1 MSTRKE
7 RREPMSQADAGQPE
21 ARAALLRLRPRLGLA
36 DVLVHLWRAKWL
48 MLIVFLPLFA
58 LGLSAAMV
66 LPERYTAIA
75 RLVVSPA
82 AERAGQDPAQFAQS
96 EIELVRSPVVAS
108 AALDKITL
116 AKAYPGLAARCG
128 TRDCRTIGTGL
139 VSASLDVEAAVGGQ
153 AITLRLSH
161 SDPAIAVSLLDALT
175 RAYLDYRPAVLGEEP
190 ALSFAAQR
198 ERFEKEAADAEAAI
212 RTYLA
217 QNGLTGLE
225 AERTTHQRLY
235 EAANLELIVASA
247 QKARLEEELA
257 VYRRKLST
265 LDPQLTL
272 YEEDSSR
279 ERLQELYLQREELR
293 ARLAPNALA
302 LRDLDN
308 RIERIE
314 TLLNRQEGAA
324 GTVRRG
330 PDPLYQEV
338 QAAIARLESE
348 VRATGRQQAEL
359 HAQIASI
366 EARDQKIRELAPGL
380 AELHRRRD
388 VAADA
393 ALKFGA
399 RAADAR
405 ARSELAREGGGDVRL
420 LEEAA
425 VQGAGNSLRA
435 PAAFAALL
443 IAVLAALATG
453 LIRALTRR
461 GFATPAALERTVGV
475 PVVAAVRQH

>member
-1 MSTRKE
+1 MS
-7 RREPMSQADAGQPE
+7 PADAGQPE
-21 ARAALLRLRPRLGLA
+21 TRAALPRLRPRLGLA

-66 LPERYTAIA
+66 LPERYRATA
-75 RLVVSPA
+75 RLVIAPA
-82 AERAGQDPAQFAQS
+82 AERADQDPARLAQS
-96 EIELVRSPVVAS
+96 EIELVRSPVVAR
-108 AALDKITL
+108 AALDKVTL

-128 TRDCRTIGTGL
+128 MRDCEQIGADL
-139 VSASLDVEAAVGGQ
+139 ISARLKAEVAPGGQ
-153 AITLRLSH
+153 AVTLELSH
-161 SDPAIAVSLLDALT
+161 SDPAIAASLLDALT

-190 ALSFAAQR
+190 ALRFAAQR

-225 AERTTHQRLY
+225 AEQTTHQRLY
-235 EAANLELIVASA
+235 EAANLELMVASA
-247 QKARLEEELA
+247 HKAQLEEALA
-257 VYRRKLST
+257 AYRRKLST
-265 LDPQLTL
+265 LDPDHTL
-272 YEEDSSR
+272 YEEDTSR
-279 ERLQELYLQREELR
+279 QRLQELYLQREELR
-293 ARLAPNALA
+293 ARLAPNSLA

-308 RIERIE
+308 RIARIE
-314 TLLNRQEGAA
+314 ALLSRQEGAA

-338 QAAIARLESE
+338 QGAIARLEAE
-348 VRATGRQQAEL
+348 AQAAGRQQAEL

-405 ARSELAREGGGDVRL
+405 ARTDLAREGAGDVRL
-420 LEEAA
+420 VETAA
-425 VQGAGNSLRA
+425 VRGAGNSLRA
-435 PAAFAALL
+435 PAALAAFLL
-443 IAVLAALATG
+443 AGMAALATG
-453 LIRALTRR
+453 LVRAVTRR

>member
-1 MSTRKE
+1 MS
-7 RREPMSQADAGQPE
+7 PADAGQPE
-21 ARAALLRLRPRLGLA
+21 VRAALPRLRPRLGLA

-66 LPERYTAIA
+66 LPERYTATA
-75 RLVVSPA
+75 RLLISPA
-82 AERAGQDPAQFAQS
+82 AERTGEDPARFAQS
-96 EIELVRSPVVAS
+96 ETELVRSPVVAR
-108 AALDKITL
+108 AALEKVTL
-116 AKAYPGLAARCG
+116 EKAYPGLSARCG
-128 TRDCRTIGTGL
+128 ARDCRKIAADL
-139 VSASLDVEAAVGGQ
+139 ISASLDTEIAPGGQ
-153 AITLRLSH
+153 AVALRFSH
-161 SDPAIAVSLLDALT
+161 SDPVIAASLLNALT

-190 ALSFAAQR
+190 ALSYAAQR

-225 AERTTHQRLY
+225 AERSTHQRLY
-235 EAANLELIVASA
+235 EAANLELMSASA
-247 QKARLEEELA
+247 NKAQLEEALA
-257 VYRRKLST
+257 AYRRKLST
-265 LDPQLTL
+265 LAPDQTL
-272 YEEDSSR
+272 YEEDTSR
-279 ERLQELYLQREELR
+279 QRLQELYLQREELR
-293 ARLAPNALA
+293 ARLAPNSLA

-308 RIERIE
+308 RIGRIE
-314 TLLNRQEGAA
+314 GLLERQEGAA

-338 QAAIARLESE
+338 QAAIARLEAE
-348 VRATGRQQAEL
+348 VQAAGRQQAEL

-388 VAADA
+388 VAAEA
-393 ALKFGA
+393 ARNFGV

-405 ARSELAREGGGDVRL
+405 ARSDLAREGAGEVKV

-425 VQGAGNSLRA
+425 VSGAGNSLRA
-435 PAAFAALL
+435 PAALAAFVL
-443 IAVLAALATG
+443 AALAALATG
-453 LIRALTRR
+453 LVRALTRR